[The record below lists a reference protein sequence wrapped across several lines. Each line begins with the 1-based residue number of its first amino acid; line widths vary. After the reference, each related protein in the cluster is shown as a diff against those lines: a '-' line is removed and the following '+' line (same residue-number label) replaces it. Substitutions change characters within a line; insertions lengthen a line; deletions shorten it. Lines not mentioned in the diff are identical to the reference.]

1 LLAALVNGIQILTGQ
16 ERVVLAE
23 PSSH

>member
-1 LLAALVNGIQILTGQ
+1 LLAALVNGVQILTGQ